1 MKKENEKKKLWKWS
15 VILESS
21 AEQIF
26 KVELN
31 KVRARKNKK
40 QKKPCQN
47 GCYNWVWNLKNKNLL
62 WFDEKRNPKLRKKL
76 IFYRDLTSKKV
87 ETKKSHQNGRWNW
100 IWNLET

>member
-40 QKKPCQN
+40 QKKPLSKWMLQLS
-47 GCYNWVWNLKNKNLL
+47 LKLKKQKLL

-87 ETKKSHQNGRWNW
+87 EAKK
-100 IWNLET
+100 NLIKMAVEIEFET